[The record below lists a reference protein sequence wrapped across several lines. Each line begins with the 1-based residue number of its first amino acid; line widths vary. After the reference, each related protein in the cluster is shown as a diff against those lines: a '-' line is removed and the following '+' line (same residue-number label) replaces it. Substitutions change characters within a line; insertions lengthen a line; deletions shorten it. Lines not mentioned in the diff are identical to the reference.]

1 MVAGVTYRHARCARL
16 QFLPSIPLQGCLCQS
31 SIMLRLGAV
40 ALLLVF
46 FPAALSKTCTVC
58 KTEYGAAKTT
68 AGTDNG
74 QKCTAL
80 GSYLTCLETSAKGE
94 AECPLPSADAGAIE
108 TDYTA
113 ATCSSSFTDTCICQK
128 TFWKTVQADD
138 AATCT
143 AAKVYLTCLK
153 GKTATACDGTSSV
166 ATLTAGVETRMKAL
180 TGCTISP
187 PCQCQINAMKADMS
201 TDGMKCTA
209 YKAQFS
215 CLYGLSTGDTCDT
228 GTTLAA
234 LKASAAASVTGV
246 TSCTINPPCQ
256 CQITAMKADMS
267 TDVKKCTAYKAQFS
281 CLYGLSA
288 GDTCDAGTTL
298 AALKTS
304 AAASVTGVTSCTFDD
319 TCTCQRSYD
328 AAAKSNDA
336 EKCTAR
342 KAELNCLG
350 TAKTSTGCDGSTSKS
365 AIATA
370 SETARAAL
378 TTASAT
384 DCPAPSSTCQCQITA
399 AKEDNSDSTN
409 YCRLLG
415 DLKTCLSAITTTT
428 EAGCTST
435 TQASLLASTV
445 TMYTTAKCA
454 ADHVTF
460 VMTSLLVSLF
470 ASMFL

>member
-246 TSCTINPPCQ
+246 TSCT
-256 CQITAMKADMS
+256 
-267 TDVKKCTAYKAQFS
+267 
-281 CLYGLSA
+281 
-288 GDTCDAGTTL
+288 
-298 AALKTS
+298 
-304 AAASVTGVTSCTFDD
+304 FDD